1 MSGNNNSNPSVS
13 REVAVKNQLGLHAR
27 PASMFVKMATRFK
40 SDILVEKEGEEV
52 NGKSIMGLMMLAAG
66 PGSILTVTAE
76 GSDATEAVDDLE
88 ALVNRNF
95 EEG

>member
-1 MSGNNNSNPSVS
+1 
-13 REVAVKNQLGLHAR
+13 
-27 PASMFVKMATRFK
+27 MFVKMATRFK